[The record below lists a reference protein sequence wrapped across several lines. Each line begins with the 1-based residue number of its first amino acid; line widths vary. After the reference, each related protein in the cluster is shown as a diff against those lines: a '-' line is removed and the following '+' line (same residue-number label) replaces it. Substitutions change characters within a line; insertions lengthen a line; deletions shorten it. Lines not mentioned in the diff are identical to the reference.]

1 MAAGATYEPIAT
13 NTLGTAASSVTFSS
27 ISGLYTD
34 LVLVTAGQ
42 GTGAGVGL
50 LTFNG
55 DNPNSGSSYS
65 NTTVY
70 GDGATAASYRRSSQA
85 RINDS
90 LFWNV
95 LCNNIFQIMNYAN
108 TTTNKTV
115 FLRANYPGGE
125 LNATVGLYSSTSAIT
140 SLTLTHSGS
149 TFIAGSTF
157 TLYGIAAA

>member
-1 MAAGATYEPIAT
+1 MAAGPTYEPIAT
-13 NTLGTAASSVTFSS
+13 QTLGSAASSVTFSS
-27 ISGLYTD
+27 ISGSYTD

-42 GTGAGVGL
+42 GTTAGVGL

-55 DNPNSGSSYS
+55 DNPNSGSNYS
-65 NTTVY
+65 NTSLY
-70 GDGATAASYRRSSQA
+70 GDGSTAGSYRRTSQA

-90 LFWNV
+90 LFWTAQ
-95 LCNNIFQIMNYAN
+95 CNNIFQIMNYAN

-115 FLRANYPGGE
+115 LLRANYPGGE
-125 LNATVGLYSSTSAIT
+125 LNATVGLYRSTSAIT
-140 SLTLTHSGS
+140 SLTLTHSGT

>member
-27 ISGLYTD
+27 FAGYTD
-34 LVLVTAGQ
+34 LVLVTAGT
-42 GTGAGVGL
+42 GTTNGAGW

-55 DNPNSGSSYS
+55 DSPTSGTSYS
-65 NTTVY
+65 NTSLY
-70 GDGATAASYRRSSQA
+70 GDGSTAGSYRRTSQA

-90 LFWNV
+90 LFYTTQ
-95 LCNNIFQIMNYAN
+95 CNNIFHIMNYAN

-115 FLRANYPGGE
+115 LLRGNYPGGE
-125 LNATVGLYSSTSAIT
+125 LNATVGLWRSTSAIT
-140 SLTLTHSGS
+140 SLTLTHSGT
-149 TFIAGSTF
+149 TFAAGATF